1 MSLQF
6 SLPNPIFALQSES
19 KIMSFTNLFESGEH
33 SRNLGHFAS
42 IANIASVNGAIG
54 EEETKLLARFARK
67 LDIEEAEVKEILKN
81 PGIYP
86 LNPPNDAER
95 RLERIHDLFEMIFVD
110 HEIDDHERSLI
121 EKYAVGLGYD
131 TATAQH
137 LIKRSIEIYSGG
149 LDLEDYRYLLNR
161 K

>member
-1 MSLQF
+1 
-6 SLPNPIFALQSES
+6 
-19 KIMSFTNLFESGEH
+19 MSFTNLFESGEH

-42 IANIASVNGAIG
+42 IANIASLDGVIG
-54 EEETKLLARFARK
+54 EEEAKLLARFARK
-67 LDIEEAEVKEILKN
+67 LDINESEVNAILKN

-110 HEIDDHERSLI
+110 NEIDEHERFLI
-121 EKYAVGLGYD
+121 EKYAIGLGYD
-131 TATAQH
+131 ATTAQH

-149 LDLEDYRYLLNR
+149 LDLEDYRYLLN
-161 K
+161 KK